1 MQKTSRIVAR
11 KGHLA
16 TDLGNETVIFNT
28 QYEKY
33 YGLNDVGT
41 RVWALIQEP
50 RTMGEI
56 VTIVTQ
62 EFDVEPERFER
73 DLVKLLQDLQSANLI
88 EIQ

>member
-1 MQKTSRIVAR
+1 MLKTSQIRA
-11 KGHLA
+11 KAGHLS

-50 RTMGEI
+50 RTMDEI
-56 VTIVTQ
+56 VRIVTQ
-62 EFDVEPERFER
+62 EYDVEPEKFES
-73 DLVKLLQDLQSANLI
+73 DLTRLLQDLQSANLI
-88 EIQ
+88 EIT

>member
-1 MQKTSRIVAR
+1 MQKSSRIVAK

-41 RVWALIQEP
+41 RVWSLIQQP
-50 RTMGEI
+50 RTVGEI
-56 VTIVTQ
+56 VNIVTQ
-62 EFDVEPERFER
+62 EYDVEPERFER
-73 DLVKLLQDLQSANLI
+73 DLTKLLQDLQSANLV

>member
-1 MQKTSRIVAR
+1 MQKSSRIVAR

-41 RVWALIQEP
+41 RVWALIQQP
-50 RTMGEI
+50 RTVGEI
-56 VTIVTQ
+56 VKIVTQ
-62 EFDVEPERFER
+62 EYDVEPARFER
-73 DLVKLLQDLQSANLI
+73 DLTKLLQDLESAKLI

>member
-1 MQKTSRIVAR
+1 MQKSSRIVAK

-16 TDLGNETVIFNT
+16 TDLGNETVIFNV

-41 RVWALIQEP
+41 RVWSLIQEP
-50 RTMGEI
+50 RTVSEI
-56 VTIVTQ
+56 VKIVTQ
-62 EFDVEPERFER
+62 EYDVEPERFER
-73 DLVKLLQDLQSANLI
+73 DLTKLLQDLESANLI

>member
-1 MQKTSRIVAR
+1 MQKASRIVAK

-50 RTMGEI
+50 KTVGEI
-56 VTIVTQ
+56 VNVVTQ
-62 EFDVEPERFER
+62 EYDVEPERFER
-73 DLVKLLQDLQSANLI
+73 DLKKLLQDLQSANLI